1 MSLPPAVLAC
11 SVRGCGEPL
20 LLETRTA
27 RCPRGHAF
35 DRARSGYWNLL
46 QPQDRRSL
54 AAGDAK
60 ESVEARARLFARGV
74 GQELIAELA
83 RLATPLALRR
93 SDVLLELGSGSG
105 DVLGAVASATS
116 AAALGLDLSP
126 FAAEHAAKRFPAHTW
141 LVANADRRL
150 PLRDA
155 SIALALSIHGR
166 RNPAEVARVL
176 APGCHALYAVPAAD
190 DLAELRA
197 ALLGESLP
205 VDRSS
210 SLLAELAPHFEPLA
224 QGTVRARHTLERDAL
239 VDLLRSTYRGQ
250 RHATGPAVETLTDL
264 AVTFA
269 SDWWLVRRR
278 PTEGTLAGG
287 AGSRPAETQ

>member
-1 MSLPPAVLAC
+1 MSEPSSVLAC
-11 SVRGCGEPL
+11 SVRDCGQPL
-20 LLETRTA
+20 TLDARTA

-35 DRARSGYWNLL
+35 DRAKSGYWNLL

-60 ESVEARARLFARGV
+60 EAVQARARLFARGV
-74 GQELIAELA
+74 GDAWIAELA
-83 RLATPLALRR
+83 RLAAPLALRP

-105 DVLGAVASATS
+105 DLLASLARATS

-126 FAAEHAAKRFPAHTW
+126 FAAEHAARRFPEHTW
-141 LVANADRRL
+141 LVVNADRRL
-150 PLRDA
+150 PLRDG

-166 RNPAEVARVL
+166 RNPPELARVL
-176 APGCHALYAVPAAD
+176 APGGHALYAVPAAD

-210 SLLAELAPHFEPLA
+210 SLLAELTPHFEPLA

-278 PTEGTLAGG
+278 PTERTLAGG
-287 AGSRPAETQ
+287 AGSRPAESP

>member
-1 MSLPPAVLAC
+1 MSVLPLAC
-11 SVRGCGEPL
+11 SVRDCAQPL
-20 LLETRTA
+20 TLDARTA

-35 DRARSGYWNLL
+35 DRAKSGYWNLL

-74 GQELIAELA
+74 GSALIAELV
-83 RLATPLALRR
+83 RLAATLSLRP
-93 SDVLLELGSGSG
+93 SDVVLELGSGSG
-105 DVLGAVASATS
+105 DILAAVAQATS
-116 AAALGLDLSP
+116 ATALGLDLSP
-126 FAAEHAAKRFPAHTW
+126 FAAEHAAKRSPTLTW

-150 PLRDA
+150 PLRDH

-176 APGCHALYAVPAAD
+176 APGAHALYAIPAAD

-205 VDRSS
+205 VERSS
-210 SLLAELAPHFEPLA
+210 SLLTELTPHFEPLA
-224 QGTVRARHTLERDAL
+224 QGTVRARHTLDHDAL
-239 VDLLRSTYRGQ
+239 LDLLRSTYRGQ
-250 RHATGPAVETLTDL
+250 RRATGPAVAALTDL

-269 SDWWLVRRR
+269 SDWWLVRR
-278 PTEGTLAGG
+278 L
-287 AGSRPAETQ
+287 

>member
-1 MSLPPAVLAC
+1 VDAAGEVSALPLAC
-11 SVRGCGEPL
+11 SVRDCGQPL
-20 LLETRTA
+20 TLDARTA

-74 GQELIAELA
+74 GSALCAELA
-83 RLATPLALRR
+83 RLAATLSLGP
-93 SDVLLELGSGSG
+93 SNVVLELGSGSG
-105 DVLGAVASATS
+105 DILAAVASACS
-116 AAALGLDLSP
+116 VQAIGLDLSS
-126 FAAEHAAKRFPAHTW
+126 FAAEHAARRFPAHTW

-150 PLRDA
+150 PLLDH

-166 RNPAEVARVL
+166 RNPPELARVL
-176 APGCHALYAVPAAD
+176 APGAHALYAVPAAD
-190 DLAELRA
+190 DLTELRT

-205 VDRSS
+205 VDRST
-210 SLLAELAPHFEPLA
+210 SLLAELTPHFEPLA
-224 QGTVRARHTLERDAL
+224 QGTVRARHTLDHDAL
-239 VDLLRSTYRGQ
+239 LDLLRSTYRGQ
-250 RHATGPAVETLTDL
+250 RHATGSAVETLTDL

-269 SDWWLVRRR
+269 SDWWLVRR
-278 PTEGTLAGG
+278 L
-287 AGSRPAETQ
+287 